1 MKMEQVVQQEKK
13 LQVGTGHVSCELL
26 RNAGSVFQCSGEA
39 QWIERDNVLV
49 SLMVSE
55 SMEMEGVA
63 QHDVFG
69 MQQGILQ
76 IPSTALTVQWW
87 IQLHEIR

>member
-1 MKMEQVVQQEKK
+1 M
-13 LQVGTGHVSCELL
+13 GTGHVSCELL
-26 RNAGSVFQCSGEA
+26 HNAGSVFQCSGEA

-63 QHDVFG
+63 QHGVFG
-69 MQQGILQ
+69 MQQGIL
-76 IPSTALTVQWW
+76 
-87 IQLHEIR
+87 